1 MSKED
6 WFRNYERLVNNG
18 APMGSET
25 AERAR
30 QIQREQGSELDRADE
45 AKKRERGE

>member
-1 MSKED
+1 MSRD
-6 WFRNYERLVNNG
+6 AWFDQYERLVNNG

-30 QIQREQGSELDRADE
+30 QKQRELGSDIDRADE
-45 AKKRERGE
+45 AKKRGEG